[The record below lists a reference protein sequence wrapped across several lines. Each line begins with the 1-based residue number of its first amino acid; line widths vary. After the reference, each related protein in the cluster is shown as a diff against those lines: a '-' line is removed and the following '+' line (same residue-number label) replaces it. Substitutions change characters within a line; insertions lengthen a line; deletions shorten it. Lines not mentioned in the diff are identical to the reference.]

1 MEAADLDEKVAR
13 ALVARLAERTARTAV
28 VCGGLL
34 LCAALRRRDPPLA
47 ELCEAKAIC
56 KAKGGGE
63 ASAGDLAAASDLV
76 VAAACVL
83 VAGDPAAPPRGGL
96 LRRLGC
102 SAVAAVAAGRE
113 GLAGEVEAASGEL
126 AALLGELGGAAPFA
140 EQRAQTPFA
149 PRPLVEEA
157 AALAPALD
165 AVGRALGVGAFE
177 ASASDFAGVWRQ
189 GRGLR
194 VLRRESFR
202 AGGAPV
208 VRFAPAPPR
217 AWWQRGWPCAAS

>member
-1 MEAADLDEKVAR
+1 MEAAELDEKVAR

-34 LCAALRRRDPPLA
+34 LCGALRRGDPLLA
-47 ELCEAKAIC
+47 GLRGAE
-56 KAKGGGE
+56 GGDG
-63 ASAGDLAAASDLV
+63 LAAASDLV
-76 VAAACVL
+76 VAAACAL
-83 VAGDPAAPPRGGL
+83 LAADAPGRGAL

-102 SAVAAVAAGRE
+102 SAIAAVAAGRE

-126 AALLGELGGAAPFA
+126 AALLGELGAAGA
-140 EQRAQTPFA
+140 FA

-165 AVGRALGVGAFE
+165 AVGRAVGVGAFE
-177 ASASDFAGVWRQ
+177 ASAGDFAGAWLQ

-194 VLRRESFR
+194 VLRRSR
-202 AGGAPV
+202 LLAGGALA
-208 VRFAPAPPR
+208 VRFTPAPPR
-217 AWWQRGWPCAAS
+217 AWWQKGWLCPAS